1 MAEFTRTIVS
11 RLRQY
16 VGDRRHSKRQ
26 RIRLN
31 LSLSLVSATKGLN
44 GARRINWMD
53 GHTQDLSPNGLAL
66 VVPRIT
72 LGEHHLVG
80 ENRGLNLKLQLPGGQ
95 VEMQVTPVRYERLEE
110 YQDETG
116 YLIAA
121 KIVRMADED
130 RARYLEYIK
139 SLRES
144 KANEPKLS

>member
-16 VGDRRHSKRQ
+16 VGDRRNSKRQ
-26 RIRLN
+26 RVRLS

-80 ENRGLNLKLQLPGGQ
+80 ENRGLNLKLQLPGGP
-95 VEMQVTPVRYERLEE
+95 VEMQATPVRYERLDED
-110 YQDETG
+110 QSETG
-116 YLIAA
+116 YLIAL
-121 KIVRMADED
+121 KIVKMTDAD
-130 RARYLEYIK
+130 RARYSAYVA
-139 SLRES
+139 SLRENKS
-144 KANEPKLS
+144 VSPN

>member
-16 VGDRRHSKRQ
+16 VGDRRNSKR
-26 RIRLN
+26 RRVRLS

-44 GARRINWMD
+44 GTRRINWMD

-80 ENRGLNLKLQLPGGQ
+80 ENRGLNLKLHLPGGP
-95 VEMQVTPVRYERLEE
+95 VEMQATPVRYERLDED
-110 YQDETG
+110 QSETG
-116 YLIAA
+116 YLIAL
-121 KIVRMADED
+121 KIVRMAVDD
-130 RARYLEYIK
+130 RARYSDYVA

-144 KANEPKLS
+144 KPVDPI

>member
-16 VGDRRHSKRQ
+16 VGDRRRSKRQ
-26 RIRLN
+26 RVRLS

-44 GARRINWMD
+44 GTRRINWMD

-80 ENRGLNLKLQLPGGQ
+80 ENRGLNLKLQLPGGP
-95 VEMQVTPVRYERLEE
+95 VELQATPVRYERLEE
-110 YQDETG
+110 DQNETG
-116 YLIAA
+116 YLIAV
-121 KIVRMADED
+121 KIVRMAEGD
-130 RARYLEYIK
+130 RAKYSAYVAT
-139 SLRES
+139 LREGKPIS
-144 KANEPKLS
+144 PN